1 MGGLLDVE
9 VAEELESLDSSTFQA
24 LRLHAQND
32 LYTLSKGILGYPDV
46 NPGTHGRFCRFF
58 DSPLYDAEGKLLR
71 FRLGLMPRGHLKST
85 IATVSDSIR
94 VVLQDPENAK
104 VLIANEVATLAQ
116 GFLGQIKSHWVKN
129 KLLRALFPELVP
141 PKFAGPGIQ
150 WSNDAAS
157 IIRESATAESD
168 ASWRAIGV
176 GGAIVGHHFTHIKC
190 DDLIGFEAAK
200 YPSKM
205 KFAIDWNSNIESLL
219 TDHRVDRV
227 DWIGTRWT
235 KKDLYSRVMERYGN
249 ALAVLTR
256 SALEDGQIIFPQKH
270 TWEEYQRIQQD
281 TPLIWFAQYVNDP
294 KGVEQQDFPIDAV
307 RTFAFS
313 LDGQHVIAN
322 PGMRNQKLWRLD
334 QLDRV
339 VLVDPNSGSP
349 LAPDT
354 AAIIVTG
361 VSPDDEVFVLHAWS
375 GRVSPSARVD
385 KIFEIAQRWRP
396 RAVAIEEAGQQ
407 NDLHYFE
414 KKKETT
420 DFPSRIIPLK
430 PKNRDKE
437 WRIRSNLEPVIRS
450 GRLYMLITQEVLRT
464 QISDFP
470 DSLVIDELDALAY
483 GPEVWRKPLRLEDF
497 KRTASKL
504 KLILTRRN
512 PYTGY

>member
-1 MGGLLDVE
+1 METLREEE
-9 VAEELESLDSSTFQA
+9 VVEELESLDSANYEA
-24 LRLHAQND
+24 LREHAKND
-32 LYTLSKGILGYPDV
+32 LYTLSLGILGYPDV
-46 NPGTHGRFCRFF
+46 TPGAHGRFCRFF
-58 DSPLYDAEGKLLR
+58 DTPIYSPSGELIRY
-71 FRLGLMPRGHLKST
+71 RLGLMPRGHLKST

-94 VVLQDPENAK
+94 IVLNDPEHAK

-116 GFLGQIKSHWVKN
+116 GFLNQIKGHWVKN
-129 KLLRALFPELVP
+129 KTLRALFPELVP

-157 IIRESATAESD
+157 IVRHTATAESD

-190 DDLIGFEAAK
+190 DDLIGFDAAK
-200 YPSKM
+200 FPSKM
-205 KFAIDWNSNIESLL
+205 QFAKDWNDNIDSLL
-219 TDHRVDRV
+219 TDHNTDQI

-235 KKDLYSRVMERYGN
+235 KTDLYWKVMERYG
-249 ALAVLTR
+249 ASLATFTR
-256 SALEDGQIIFPQKH
+256 SAIEDGQIIFPEKH

-281 TPLIWFAQYVNDP
+281 TPLIWFAQYVNNP
-294 KGVEQQDFPIDAV
+294 KGVEQQDFPINAV

-313 LDGQHVIAN
+313 LDGEYVIAN
-322 PGMRNQKLWRLD
+322 PGSRYQKMWRVD

-361 VSPDDEVFVLHAWS
+361 VSPDDEVFVLYAWS

-385 KIFEIAQRWRP
+385 KIFEVAKRWRP

-407 NDLHYFE
+407 ADLHYFE
-414 KKKETT
+414 KKKEQT
-420 DFPSRIIPLK
+420 DFPSRLIPLK

-450 GRLYMLITQEVLRT
+450 GRLYMLITQEVLRQ
-464 QISDFP
+464 QITDFP

-483 GPEVWRKPLRLEDF
+483 GPEVWRKPFRTEDMRKQKASLRM
-497 KRTASKL
+497 
-504 KLILTRRN
+504 ILSRRN
-512 PYTGY
+512 PRTGY

>member
-1 MGGLLDVE
+1 VLLEQEVVE
-9 VAEELESLDSSTFQA
+9 EVESLDSSTFQA
-24 LRLHAQND
+24 LREHAKND
-32 LYTLSKGILGYPDV
+32 LYTLSLGILGYPDV
-46 NPGTHGRFCRFF
+46 NPGTHGQFCRFF
-58 DSPLYDAEGKLLR
+58 DSQLYNPGGELMR

-85 IATVSDSIR
+85 LGTVADSIR
-94 VVLQDPENAK
+94 IVLADPENAK

-150 WSNDAAS
+150 WSNEAAS
-157 IIRESATAESD
+157 IVRQNATSESD

-205 KFAIDWNSNIESLL
+205 QFAIDWNSNIESLL
-219 TDHRVDRV
+219 TDHRVDRI

-235 KKDLYSRVMERYGN
+235 KKDLYWKVMERYGA
-249 ALAVLTR
+249 ALATFTR
-256 SALEDGQIIFPQKH
+256 SAIENDQIIFPQKH
-270 TWEEYQRIQQD
+270 TAEEYFRIQQD
-281 TPLIWFAQYVNDP
+281 TPLIWYAQYVNDP
-294 KGVEQQDFPIDAV
+294 RGVEQQDFPVHAV
-307 RTFAFS
+307 RTFKFS
-313 LDGQHVIAN
+313 LDGQSVIAN
-322 PGMRNQKLWRLD
+322 PGLRNQKLWRVEDLD
-334 QLDRV
+334 KV

-349 LAPDT
+349 VAPDT
-354 AAIIVTG
+354 AAIMVTG
-361 VSPDDEVFVLHAWS
+361 VSPDDEVFVLYAWS

-385 KIFEIAQRWRP
+385 KIFEVAKQWRP

-420 DFPSRIIPLK
+420 DFPSRVVPLK
-430 PKNRDKE
+430 PKNRNKE

-450 GRLYMLITQEVLRT
+450 GRLHLLITQEALRQ
-464 QISDFP
+464 QIEEFP
-470 DSLVIDELDALAY
+470 DNLVVDELDALAY
-483 GPEVWRKPLRLEDF
+483 GPEVWRKPF
-497 KRTASKL
+497 RTSDIKKQASKL
-504 KLILTRRN
+504 KLILSRRN
-512 PYTGY
+512 PRTGY